1 MNRTVNSAICCLA
14 LILGGIL
21 HAEETTI
28 PRPKAPF
35 LVHMIKPPAAWTVV
49 YKAKNSRKSS
59 KVDDGAGEILPD
71 TSGPR
76 VLKSVHFYKF
86 DNKRVIISHWRDGTK
101 SERWLFDGISLSTDP
116 GNPEG
121 YMDNLVALPGSPP
134 VETYSDTDFP
144 EFRWIQ
150 ANMYQPEPEEKDPS
164 GQQRPHYFFRYVPPE
179 IPALPAKRPEHS
191 PVVEREDGDFIENV
205 IPQAAHNLVTGIQQ
219 AWIDAQTKLPIAYD
233 DGEYL
238 QIYSFD
244 PNPPRSLKMPPQFSE
259 ILAKKKANAQQ
270 MSKHLIREN

>member
-1 MNRTVNSAICCLA
+1 MNRTVNSAFCCLA

-35 LVHMIKPPAAWTVV
+35 LRHIIKPPAAWTIV
-49 YKAKNSRKSS
+49 YKAKNPRASS
-59 KVDDGAGEILPD
+59 KFPDGAGGIPPD
-71 TSGPR
+71 LSGPR
-76 VLKSVHFYKF
+76 VLKSINVYKF
-86 DNKRVIISHWRDGTK
+86 DNKRIIISHWSDGTK

-121 YMDNLVALPGSPP
+121 YMDSLVAMPGDPP

-179 IPALPAKRPEHS
+179 ISTLPAKRREDL
-191 PVVEREDGDFIENV
+191 PVVKPEDGEIIESLV
-205 IPQAAHNLVTGIQQ
+205 PQAGHTLVTGIQQ

-244 PNPPRSLKMPPQFSE
+244 PTPPTSLKMPTQFSD
-259 ILAKKKANAQQ
+259 IIAKRNANAKQ
-270 MSKHLIREN
+270 MSRHKMR